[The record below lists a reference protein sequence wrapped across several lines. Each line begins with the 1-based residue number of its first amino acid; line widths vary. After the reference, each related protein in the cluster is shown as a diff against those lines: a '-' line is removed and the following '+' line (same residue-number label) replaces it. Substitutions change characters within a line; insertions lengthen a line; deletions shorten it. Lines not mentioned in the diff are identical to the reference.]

1 MKRHREIKVES
12 SLEEMYRVE
21 QFVEGISDDHMLYG
35 NYFGNIMMAVTEA
48 FRNAVLHG
56 NRQDKKKPVMIN
68 EKMTAEG
75 LWVTVT
81 DDGTGFNYEEYLLKN
96 GLTGLDAGKTGL
108 VVIQKL
114 CDDIRFSLNGRRIE
128 MLFRIN
134 GIDENIFNRRE
145 AFMQDFFRVYQR
157 LST

>member
-1 MKRHREIKVES
+1 MKRHRDIKVKS
-12 SLEEMYRVE
+12 SLDEMYRIE

-56 NRQDKKKPVMIN
+56 NRQDSRKIVRVVENITP
-68 EKMTAEG
+68 EG
-75 LWVTVT
+75 LWVSVT
-81 DDGTGFNYEEYLLKN
+81 DEGEGFDFESCLLKD
-96 GLTGLDAGKTGL
+96 GLSGFESDKTGL

-114 CDDIRFSLNGRRIE
+114 CDAVKFRMNGRSIE

-134 GIDENIFNRRE
+134 GIDEKIFNRRE
-145 AFMQDFFRVYQR
+145 AYMQDFFKVYQH
-157 LST
+157 LSI